1 MAPVVC
7 VLGTRPEAVKMAPVV
22 HALRRGGV
30 PVRVLSTGQHRELLR
45 QVLPW
50 LSLEVDAEL
59 GLMRPG
65 ESLGEQLGRMV
76 HALDQVLARWQPRA
90 VLVQGDTTT
99 AWAAALVSFY
109 RQISLGHVEAGLRT
123 GWLAEPFPEEFHRRG
138 IALAARWHFAPTPQ
152 ARENLLAEGVPPQ
165 RIFITG
171 NTVIDTLRQLDLQ
184 RLPDPLGLGDD
195 EPLVL
200 VTLHRR
206 EQLQRRLEEVIRA
219 ARRLLEQE
227 PQAVIAWVGHPHPGI
242 QQRLQQQLPAHPRLF
257 HLEPLEYPVFLGL
270 LARAR
275 VVWTDSGGVQ
285 EEAAAL
291 GRPCL
296 VLRNRTER
304 TEGLTCGAALLVGT
318 RPEPLLEQT
327 RQLLHD
333 PQRWRQMA
341 AAPCPYGD
349 GRAAER
355 IAAVVRA
362 ELGDDAEHSLAENPS
377 PAPESTTQ

>member
-1 MAPVVC
+1 MAHVVC

-30 PVRVLSTGQHRELLR
+30 PVQVLSTGQHRELLQ

-50 LSLEVDAEL
+50 LSLEVDSEL
-59 GLMRPG
+59 GLMSPG
-65 ESLGEQLGRMV
+65 ESLGSQLGRMI
-76 HALDQVLARWQPRA
+76 HALDQVLARWQPAA

-99 AWAAALVSFY
+99 AWATAQVCFY
-109 RQISLGHVEAGLRT
+109 RQIPLGHVEAGLRT
-123 GWLAEPFPEEFHRRG
+123 GALAEPFPEEFHRRG
-138 IALAARWHFAPTPQ
+138 IALAARWHFAPTSQ
-152 ARENLLAEGVPPQ
+152 ARENLLAEGVPAEC
-165 RIFITG
+165 IFVTG
-171 NTVIDTLRQLDLQ
+171 NTVIDALRQMDLAQ
-184 RLPDPLGLGDD
+184 LPDPLGLGED

-206 EQLQRRLEEVIRA
+206 EQLRRRLDETIRA
-219 ARRLLEQE
+219 VRRLLDQE
-227 PQAVIAWVGHPHPGI
+227 PQAVLAWVGHPHPGI

-257 HLEPLEYPVFLGL
+257 RLEPLEYPVFLGL

-304 TEGLTCGAALLVGT
+304 TEGLTSGAARLVGT
-318 RPEPLLEQT
+318 CPKSLLEQT
-327 RQLLHD
+327 RPLLHD
-333 PQRWRQMA
+333 PHKWQQMA

-355 IAAVVRA
+355 IAEVLRA
-362 ELGDDAEHSLAENPS
+362 ELNRKPS
-377 PAPESTTQ
+377 GFPSGRSSRRQAG